1 MSSGRFL
8 WSVQI
13 YFIHSQRVATRFK
26 QKHFLERVRES
37 EAKGLMNQHVDK
49 IINKLIKL
57 IYVWLISLRIIGL
70 GIKHGMKSSVMM
82 KMDSSR
88 FDEK

>member
-1 MSSGRFL
+1 MKRPDLFYTLAASGHTI
-8 WSVQI
+8 QTKT
-13 YFIHSQRVATRFK
+13 HSRK
-26 QKHFLERVRES
+26 SERES
-37 EAKGLMNQHVDK
+37 KGLMNQHVDK

-57 IYVWLISLRIIGL
+57 IYFWLISLRIIGL
-70 GIKHGMKSSVMM
+70 GKKHGMKSSVMM